1 MKKINILF
9 FLCLLL
15 ISAAA
20 TAAPS
25 EADFKKLEKEYILH
39 TDGQQ
44 EFRCRKEL
52 KLNTHIAFNS
62 LYGETF
68 IVYNPQFQTLKI
80 HTAYT
85 QLPNGKRIDV
95 PANAYN
101 EVLPRAAAD
110 APAYNHLREMVV
122 THTGLELGATIYLD
136 YSVYTKPG
144 YFPELDLDE
153 VLQERSPVRE
163 YTVTIIVP
171 ENKPLA
177 YSLTGSRSKP
187 AIKRNNGNVQYRW
200 TLRNIPAASQAPF
213 LPLDNPDVP
222 RLSASTYPS
231 TKEAL
236 TQLHTAFDSSLSPEN
251 QAWLKNL
258 IKDKANDAEK
268 IDAIRF
274 FVLYE
279 IETCPVSLEETGYR
293 LRSNDEVIA
302 SAYGTQAE
310 KTNLLISLFNAAG
323 FSTKLLVAY
332 PPAHTNGLKSIREMA
347 VTCQQ
352 YYSGYR
358 SQVAMLTRGKL
369 DKVYAFLVPYPYADQ
384 LPTQIVDMQLNT
396 QKNINIDKQD
406 TLTDEEIALADKHGY
421 IVKSINFI
429 SPESARNWRGINK
442 LNSRRAEVME
452 LPRVHTEKYTMT
464 LTLPE
469 GFSVETPAQ
478 DIQIDRPSAS
488 LQMTIR
494 TEGSQ
499 VIITRSLE
507 LKQQQISPA
516 EYPAFRSLI
525 NTWLSESNNQLILKK
540 KEI

>member
-1 MKKINILF
+1 MKKTNILF
-9 FLCLLL
+9 LLCLLL
-15 ISAAA
+15 TAAGA
-20 TAAPS
+20 AAAPS

-39 TDGQQ
+39 ADGQQ

-68 IVYNPQFQTLKI
+68 IVYNPQYQTLKI
-80 HTAYT
+80 HSAYT
-85 QLPNGKRIDV
+85 QLPNGKRIEV

-101 EVLPRAAAD
+101 EVLPYAAAD

-122 THTGLELGATIYLD
+122 THTALELGATIYLD

-163 YTVTIIVP
+163 YTVTITVP
-171 ENKPLA
+171 ENKPLT

-187 AIKRNNGNVQYRW
+187 AIKRDNGNVQYRW

-236 TQLHTAFDSSLSPEN
+236 ARLHATFDSPLSPAN

-258 IKDKANDAEK
+258 IKDKANDTEK

-347 VTCQQ
+347 ISCQQ
-352 YYSGYR
+352 NYSAYR
-358 SQVAMLTRGKL
+358 SQVAMTARGKL
-369 DKVYAFLVPYPYADQ
+369 DKVFAL
-384 LPTQIVDMQLNT
+384 LPNQVVDMQLNE
-396 QKNINIDKQD
+396 QKNINVDRQDK
-406 TLTDEEIALADKHGY
+406 LTDEEIALAGKQGY
-421 IVKSINFI
+421 LVKSIRLT
-429 SPESARNWRGINK
+429 SHESAGNWRNINK
-442 LNSRRAEVME
+442 LNSRRTEMME

-478 DIQIDRPSAS
+478 DIRIDRPSAS

-499 VIITRSLE
+499 VLITRSLE
-507 LKQQQISPA
+507 LKQQQISPS
-516 EYPAFRSLI
+516 EYPAFRSLL

-540 KEI
+540 KEKGI